1 MLCKR
6 FYSAL
11 FNACKLSYVKDLF
24 KKSYPLNRS
33 VIIFQILLNFYT
45 DKLII
50 RLSSKDPIECYW
62 STKGFIT

>member
-1 MLCKR
+1 M
-6 FYSAL
+6 SV
-11 FNACKLSYVKDLF
+11 STQEITLF
-24 KKSYPLNRS
+24 KESYFFLNRS